1 LKIEVQHLEDHQAKL
16 TVEIESP
23 QWEETKQRAAR
34 QLAKRTKIPG
44 FRPGKAPFPVVQR
57 LIGDDAISAEALEIL
72 VDEVYPKAIDEAK
85 IEPYGPGALKDLK
98 RDEPPTFEF
107 VIPLKATVEL
117 GDYRSVRIPYELRT
131 VSDDEVDNVVEG
143 LREQQA
149 LVETIERPVEE
160 SDLVYVRISGQRK
173 NVEEGQDPSIVKER
187 YLPVNVS
194 KEDDDTQAE
203 WPFPGF
209 SRRLIGMSA
218 GDELK
223 VDYTYPEDAT
233 FESLKGVDAEFEAK
247 IDSVKSRTLPELND
261 EFAQSVG
268 DFGNIEAL
276 RDQIR
281 KNLEEQTRET
291 YHEEYDNLLFEK
303 IIESSTI
310 KYPPQMLEHEIEHV
324 IEHLENRLKQQK
336 LDLELYLKSRQM
348 DMDALR
354 QEANPVAEK
363 RIKRSLALYEIADEL
378 KVPVSPE
385 DLQNETN
392 RTLSEFAR
400 VMSEDEYKKLVT
412 KDSYSSLVG
421 NVLMDMIL
429 ERTQERLRNMARGI
443 EPETE
448 LTESIE
454 SSENVENAS
463 ETPAEEVV
471 EQEADQG
478 NP

>member
-1 LKIEVQHLEDHQAKL
+1 
-16 TVEIESP
+16 
-23 QWEETKQRAAR
+23 
-34 QLAKRTKIPG
+34 
-44 FRPGKAPFPVVQR
+44 
-57 LIGDDAISAEALEIL
+57 
-72 VDEVYPKAIDEAK
+72 
-85 IEPYGPGALKDLK
+85 
-98 RDEPPTFEF
+98 
-107 VIPLKATVEL
+107 
-117 GDYRSVRIPYELRT
+117 
-131 VSDDEVDNVVEG
+131 
-143 LREQQA
+143 
-149 LVETIERPVEE
+149 
-160 SDLVYVRISGQRK
+160 
-173 NVEEGQDPSIVKER
+173 
-187 YLPVNVS
+187 
-194 KEDDDTQAE
+194 
-203 WPFPGF
+203 
-209 SRRLIGMSA
+209 MSA

-448 LTESIE
+448 PTESIE
-454 SSENVENAS
+454 STENVENAS

-478 NP
+478 NQ